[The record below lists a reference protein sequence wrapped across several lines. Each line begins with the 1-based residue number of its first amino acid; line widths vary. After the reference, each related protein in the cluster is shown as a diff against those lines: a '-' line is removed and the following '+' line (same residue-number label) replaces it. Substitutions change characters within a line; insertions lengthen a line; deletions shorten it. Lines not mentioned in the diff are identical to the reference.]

1 MKGYKKGKEFE
12 RPFASINLFFQNFVL
27 KMHVEKIVR
36 RCCAVGHSNL
46 CQSRGQG
53 RTIAL
58 DTYVEPGKIQ
68 DFLSLL
74 TLADSQL
81 ETV

>member
-27 KMHVEKIVR
+27 KMHIEKIVR
-36 RCCAVGHSNL
+36 RCCAVEHSTL
-46 CQSRGQG
+46 CQGRGQV

-58 DTYVEPGKIQ
+58 ETYVVPGKIQ

-74 TLADSQL
+74 TPAGSQL